1 LPTIPK
7 LNIDSIAGMKVLF
20 LTNNPITSPLA
31 EWFKYHAKE
40 DIILYSDKITVSHLE
55 TFSPD
60 IIISYNYRH
69 LITKDVI
76 NLSNNKIINLHIS
89 FLPWNRGADPN
100 LWSFVEDTPKGVTIH
115 LIDKG
120 IDTGDIL
127 LQTELTFDE
136 IRETLESSYKT
147 LHKEIQKLFIAN
159 WNKIREFQVPPE
171 PQREKGTFHNSK
183 ESITIKNVFGQQLWH
198 EPIYKLK
205 QKLHDMAL
213 I

>member
-1 LPTIPK
+1 
-7 LNIDSIAGMKVLF
+7 MKVLF
-20 LTNNPITSPLA
+20 LTNNSITSPLA
-31 EWFKYHAKE
+31 EWLQYHAKE
-40 DIILYSDKITVSHLE
+40 DIILCSDNITVSHLE

-69 LITKDVI
+69 LITEDVI
-76 NLSNNKIINLHIS
+76 NLSNNKTINLHIS

-100 LWSFVEDTPKGVTIH
+100 LWSFIENTPKGVTIH

-127 LQTELTFDE
+127 LQKELKFDE
-136 IRETLESSYKT
+136 TMATLGSSYHA
-147 LHKEIQKLFIAN
+147 LHREIQELFIAN
-159 WNKIREFQVPPE
+159 WDNIRKFQTLSVP
-171 PQREKGTFHNSK
+171 QKEKGSFHYSK
-183 ESITIKNVFGQQLWH
+183 DSMKIKNIFGPKLWH

-205 QKLHDMAL
+205 QKMEKMAL

>member
-1 LPTIPK
+1 MRI
-7 LNIDSIAGMKVLF
+7 LF
-20 LTNNPITSPLA
+20 LTTNEVTMPLVDWLKRDVG
-31 EWFKYHAKE
+31 EE
-40 DIILYSDKITVSHLE
+40 VILYPEKLNLSYVRGLY
-55 TFSPD
+55 PD
-60 IIISYNYRH
+60 ILISYNHRH
-69 LITKDVI
+69 IISEDILMFLNSKA
-76 NLSNNKIINLHIS
+76 INLHIS
-89 FLPWNRGADPN
+89 LLPWNRGADPN
-100 LWSFVEDTPKGVTIH
+100 LWSFIEDTPKGVTIH

-159 WNKIREFQVPPE
+159 WNIIREFQIPPK
-171 PQREKGTFHNSK
+171 PQRGNGTFHYSK

-198 EPIYKLK
+198 KPIYKLK
-205 QKLHDMAL
+205 QKLHDMTL